1 MLIWSQTTIQRLSE
15 LYTFDQPQTKKE
27 IHESYSWSLGGSWF
41 PHRKIRPP
49 NQHQTPNGP
58 VLRRHSHNLFAR
70 AARETSK
77 AKPTNWWP
85 SMGSVPE
92 IPISGSQTLVGWVG
106 LCENIAGKH
115 GSLFFFGGGARQK
128 EVVVKMGT
136 EKKNRSSGIV
146 HQTQD
151 WKRRRIPFCKIVKK
165 PMSQVSWHLRNSG
178 SVDRKSPEWN
188 QVCKRWM
195 SRLWKT

>member
-115 GSLFFFGGGARQK
+115 GSLFFFWGGGQ
-128 EVVVKMGT
+128 G
-136 EKKNRSSGIV
+136 
-146 HQTQD
+146 
-151 WKRRRIPFCKIVKK
+151 KRRWWWKWALRKK
-165 PMSQVSWHLRNSG
+165 TGRVVSYI
-178 SVDRKSPEWN
+178 KP
-188 QVCKRWM
+188 
-195 SRLWKT
+195 KTEREGEFPSAK